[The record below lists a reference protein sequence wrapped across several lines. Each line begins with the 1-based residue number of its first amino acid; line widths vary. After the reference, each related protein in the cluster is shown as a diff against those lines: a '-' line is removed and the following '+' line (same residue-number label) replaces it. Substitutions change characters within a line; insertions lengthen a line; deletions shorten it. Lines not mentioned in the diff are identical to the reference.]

1 MTERFVDIFDSYSDP
16 VTMVADSYFAH
27 QECCACADCL
37 GGADKAPGGDVS
49 YAVDTVPGSIATT
62 VTLTVGGY
70 LSGEIDNATDSDWYQ
85 VTLVAGQT
93 YTFSTILGGGLSD
106 SVLRLR
112 DSAGALITANDDA
125 IVNSS
130 FRFSEIT
137 YTATASGTFFL
148 DVTGYNGATGTFFL
162 TSTAPVADAI
172 AASSATTASL
182 TLGAATTAG
191 TLQANGDH
199 DWYAVNLVAGQT
211 YLFTTTA
218 TGGTDI
224 DTTLMLRNASG
235 TLLAYNDD
243 SAGTFSRVRFI
254 ATTTGTFYLDVGA
267 WANNESGNY
276 NVRAEIAPPLT
287 VYTNDQI
294 ANQLTNTYWGGTQR
308 HWNVAPGGTITVNI
322 TGLTAPAQALARE
335 ALLLWT
341 DSTGINFSEVATGGQ
356 LTFDDTQP
364 GAYASS
370 VVSGSI
376 ITSSTINVSETWLTS
391 SGSTLRSY
399 TFQAFIHEIGHSL
412 GLGHGGNYNSSA
424 DYVQD
429 ASYLNDSWATTIM
442 SYFDQTENTYF
453 ANLGFT
459 RQFSVTPL
467 IADLVA
473 TTNLYGAVTTTRT
486 GNTVYGVGNNT
497 GRASFDASLANA
509 PLTITIVDHGGND
522 TLDYSVYSVAQRID
536 LNAET
541 FSNVG
546 GRTGNVS
553 IARGTVIENAIG
565 GSGVDTIVGNSANN
579 EITGNGGN
587 DILDG
592 GAGTGDIAVYA
603 GNSSEYQ
610 VVTNGGVTT
619 VTGLGARAGDGADTL
634 TNIESIRFANTSIS
648 LGSAANNPVQ
658 LGSPTM
664 ADQAV
669 NDGAVYSY
677 QIPATSFIDLDVG
690 TVLTFVATMANG
702 SALPA
707 WLNFNAATRTFSGI
721 PPLASVGSTLD
732 IRVTASDQSTSA
744 ADNFLLTINLAPG
757 ADIVGSST
765 ADILFGT
772 FRSETM
778 IGLDGEDIFYGSAGA
793 DRIDG
798 GVGLADTVNYSL
810 SPGGVTINLSSGA
823 ANGGDAN
830 GDFLVALEGAIGSAF
845 ADNIIGTAGNDMI
858 EGGAGDDILNG
869 GLGTDTVS
877 YASSTFGV
885 TVHLDNPTSQNTV
898 QQGMDTIIGFENII
912 GSNSHDSLW
921 GDAGNNVIEGR
932 DGFDTI
938 VSGGGINVLIGGAGG
953 DTYFAQGSFDTVT
966 EAIGGGYDVVLAQTN
981 FALGAGSEV
990 EALAVNT
997 AAGITLG
1004 GNEFGQTLTGGSGDD
1019 TLNAGG
1025 GNDLLISG
1033 AGTNILAG
1041 GANDDIY
1048 YAQGINDVVTELA
1061 GGGFDVVLAGGNL
1074 TLASNSEVEVIA
1086 VNTATG
1092 VTIVGSNITQTI
1104 QGGAGND
1111 RFIGGLGNDTLT
1123 GSGGAD
1129 TFVLR
1134 NTFVDRD
1141 FITDFTSG
1149 SDKIEISAAL
1159 FGGGLSAGGLT
1170 AAQFLSGAGAVA
1182 ATTAAQRFIYNS
1194 STGNLYF
1201 DADGNGAGASVI
1213 IANLSNV
1220 GTLTASDFIITAA
1233 AEEPST
1239 PKDSSADV
1247 LDVMDVSKVF
1257 ANDNVVSADVFDGG
1271 ILFTDQI
1278 IFADSGLERWGQVA
1292 FDTFV

>member
-1 MTERFVDIFDSYSDP
+1 MSERFVEIFGSSFGTDILLDDGYS
-16 VTMVADSYFAH
+16 SH
-27 QECCACADCL
+27 QEGCACCACL

-137 YTATASGTFFL
+137 YTATTSGTFFL
-148 DVTGYNGATGTFFL
+148 DVTGFNGGTGTFFL
-162 TSTAPVADAI
+162 TSTAPVADSI
-172 AASSATTASL
+172 AASASTTATL
-182 TLGAATTAG
+182 TLGAATTVG

-370 VVSGSI
+370 VVLGGI
-376 ITSSTINVSETWLTS
+376 ITSSQINVSETWLTS

-536 LNAET
+536 LNAEA

-565 GSGVDTIVGNSANN
+565 GSGVDTIIGNSANN
-579 EITGNGGN
+579 ELTGNGGN

-610 VVTNGGVTT
+610 VVTSGGVTT
-619 VTGLGARAGDGADTL
+619 VTGLGARAGDGADAL
-634 TNIESIRFANTSIS
+634 TNIESIRFANTTVAI
-648 LGSAANNPVQ
+648 GGAANSPVQ
-658 LGSPTM
+658 IGSTPM
-664 ADQAV
+664 ADQGAL
-669 NDGAVYSY
+669 DGLGFNY
-677 QIPATSFIDLDVG
+677 QIPATAFFDPDAG
-690 TVLTFVATMANG
+690 TVLTYVATLGNG
-702 SALPA
+702 LALPA
-707 WLNFNAATRTFSGI
+707 WLIFNPATQTFSGT
-721 PPLASVGSTLD
+721 PPLAAVGTNLD
-732 IRVTASDQSTSA
+732 IRVTASDQSTSVS
-744 ADNFLLTINLAPG
+744 DNFGLTISLAPG
-757 ADIVGSST
+757 GPINGSPAD
-765 ADILFGT
+765 DILFGT
-772 FRSETM
+772 FRHEIM
-778 IGLDGEDIFYGSAGA
+778 NGYAGDDIFYGSGGA
-793 DRIDG
+793 DIIDG
-798 GVGLADTVNYSL
+798 GLLGTDTVNYSL
-810 SPGGVTINLSSGA
+810 SLAGVTVNLAVAIQG
-823 ANGGDAN
+823 GLGDAQ
-830 GDFLVALEGAIGSAF
+830 GDNLISIENVVGSAL
-845 ADNIIGTAGNDMI
+845 ADNIAGSGANNII

-877 YASSTFGV
+877 YVSSTFGV

-997 AAGITLG
+997 AAGITIS
-1004 GNEFGQTLTGGSGDD
+1004 GNEFGQTLTGNVGNDI
-1019 TLNAGG
+1019 LNGGG

-1033 AGTNILAG
+1033 AGTNTLAG

-1048 YAQGINDVVTELA
+1048 YAQGTNDIITELA

-1074 TLASNSEVEVIA
+1074 TLAANSEVEVIA
-1086 VNTATG
+1086 VNTANG
-1092 VTIVGSNITQTI
+1092 VTIIGSDITQTI
-1104 QGGAGND
+1104 QGGGGND
-1111 RFIGGLGNDTLT
+1111 RFVGGLGNDTLT

-1134 NTFVDRD
+1134 NTFEDRD

-1149 SDKIEISAAL
+1149 SDKIEISASL

-1182 ATTAAQRFIYNS
+1182 ATTSAQRFIYNS

-1220 GTLTASDFIITAA
+1220 GALTASDFIITAS
-1233 AEEPST
+1233 AEEPSA
-1239 PKDSSADV
+1239 PKGSSGS
-1247 LDVMDVSKVF
+1247 DVMDVSKVF

-1271 ILFTDQI
+1271 TIFTDQI
-1278 IFADSGLERWGQVA
+1278 IFADSGLERGKYMSMEVYI
-1292 FDTFV
+1292 